1 MIASKKYFCFLL
13 FCFLQMGA
21 WCQNAELRLLK
32 AINKNETAFKNT
44 YADIHSYSTIPI
56 GIAVPVSIA
65 ALGFIKKD
73 AAFKQDAMYMGAAF
87 LVSGLSTKA
96 TKIIVNRKRPFET
109 HAFIT
114 KRVWQKAGHSFP
126 SGHSSTAF
134 CTATSLSLRYRKWYV
149 IVPAYLYAAGVG
161 WARMYQGVHYPGD
174 VLAGAIIG
182 AGSAWAAW
190 KIQQAHSNRKKQ
202 NSSAIF

>member
-1 MIASKKYFCFLL
+1 ML
-13 FCFLQMGA
+13 FCFLQLAVCG
-21 WCQNAELRLLK
+21 QNAELRLLK

-44 YADIHSYSTIPI
+44 YADMHSSGTIPI
-56 GIAVPVSIA
+56 AIGIPISIA
-65 ALGFIKKD
+65 ALGFIKND
-73 AAFKQDAMYMGAAF
+73 AALKQDAMYMGAAF
-87 LVSGLSTKA
+87 LASAITTKA
-96 TKIIVNRKRPFET
+96 TKIIVNRKRPFESHT
-109 HAFIT
+109 FIA
-114 KRVWQKAGHSFP
+114 KRVRQKAGHSFP

-134 CTATSLSLRYRKWYV
+134 NTATSLSLRYRKWYV
-149 IVPAYLYAAGVG
+149 VAPAYLYAAGVG

-202 NSSAIF
+202 DRPGIF